1 MKLSLLEKFI
11 EERGRFMSEI
21 TIDSFKT
28 EEGVR
33 QLFESVGYIGEKNCF
48 LYALNRDYV
57 PGDTGLWKNYSFT
70 RGATKMGGA
79 FAGYFANSLMKA
91 VDNELA
97 QKQAL
102 ITNPAIQLLT
112 NTTDICGY
120 VFNKTEKGYGFIP
133 LSNDYKLI
141 TKLKDV
147 KAHPELFAE
156 ITHQDIEKKTL
167 KKIPLN
173 FNRRI
178 AQFKFNCESPYAML
192 TLTIYTKNDVIEYQ
206 EKNCA
211 ILMSE
216 GV

>member
-1 MKLSLLEKFI
+1 
-11 EERGRFMSEI
+11 MSEY

-28 EEGVR
+28 EESVR

-48 LYALNRDYV
+48 LVALNRDYL
-57 PGDTGLWKNYSFT
+57 PKDTGLLKTSFNV
-70 RGATKMGGA
+70 GATKIGGVVGGA
-79 FAGYFANSLMKA
+79 VAGAVANSVMNS
-91 VDNELA
+91 VINEVEE
-97 QKQAL
+97 KKSL
-102 ITNPAIQLLT
+102 ISNPAIKLLT

-141 TKLKDV
+141 TKLKEV

-156 ITHQDIEKKTL
+156 ISNEDIEEKSL
-167 KKIPLN
+167 KKIPFN

-178 AQFKFNCESPYAML
+178 AMLKFKCESPYAYL
-192 TLTIYTKNDVIEYQ
+192 TLTIYTKNDLIEYQ
-206 EKNCA
+206 AKNCA
-211 ILMSE
+211 MLINE